1 MTGKPKKKQS
11 ESLTRNTTR
20 KERAELE
27 EKAQQVHKDLKATRA
42 EAVKRTN
49 LSRAQ
54 QRAAQER
61 ERRKREGEK

>member
-1 MTGKPKKKQS
+1 MTGKPKKQS

-27 EKAQQVHKDLKATRA
+27 EKAQQVHKDLRATRA

-49 LSRAQ
+49 VSRAQ
-54 QRAAQER
+54 QKAARER